1 MNNTPTPPK
10 KQGRPP
16 SERPLKKPCPIY
28 ITDQVREELMA
39 DGGPSPVINRL
50 LIEAGYGKKSQSKI

>member
-1 MNNTPTPPK
+1 MNETTPTPK
-10 KQGRPP
+10 KRGRPP
-16 SERPLKKPCPIY
+16 TKKPLKKPCPIY

-50 LIEAGYGKKSQSKI
+50 LREAGYGKKEPKP